1 MPLLRRETDHTS
13 VEYRPTPLGSG
24 PTANRPGIAA
34 RAAPQLDP
42 RLPIQ
47 RLLLVADAAVAD
59 VHELPA
65 RVRAVLETAAE
76 VYVVTPTLPG
86 RLAWLADDVDRF
98 RHVADERLDTVL
110 GHLRSINDDVS
121 GDALRGSV
129 MTVITDGVET
139 FKPDHIML
147 ALRSSAHAN
156 WQEHGL
162 VEHIQERFGLPLT
175 TFAIDPKGHVFPPA
189 DTC

>member
-1 MPLLRRETDHTS
+1 MTKHPSSTGQYPQRSE
-13 VEYRPTPLGSG
+13 
-24 PTANRPGIAA
+24 PTANRPDSDA
-34 RAAPQLDP
+34 RAAPQLD
-42 RLPIQ
+42 RQMPIQ
-47 RLLLVADAAVAD
+47 RLLFVADAAVAD

-110 GHLRSINDDVS
+110 GHLRSINDHVS
-121 GDALRGSV
+121 GDALRGRV
-129 MTVITDGVET
+129 MTVITDAVET

-147 ALRSSAHAN
+147 ALRSSEHAN

-162 VEHIQERFGLPLT
+162 VEHVEKRFGSAADELRDRFRRT
-175 TFAIDPKGHVFPPA
+175 RFPPGGY
-189 DTC
+189 C

>member
-1 MPLLRRETDHTS
+1 MPLPD
-13 VEYRPTPLGSG
+13 
-24 PTANRPGIAA
+24 IAA

-42 RLPIQ
+42 QLPIQ

-86 RLAWLADDVDRF
+86 LLAWLTDDVDRF

-110 GHLRSINDDVS
+110 GRLRPINDHVS

-162 VEHIQERFGLPLT
+162 VEHIQARFGMPLT
-175 TFAIDPKGHVFPPA
+175 TFAIDSEGHVFPPA

>member
-1 MPLLRRETDHTS
+1 MPMRQRQHHQAS
-13 VEYRPTPLGSG
+13 VEHGSTPVRGA
-24 PTANRPGIAA
+24 PTARRVDIDEGAA
-34 RAAPQLDP
+34 SQRGPQ
-42 RLPIQ
+42 LPIQ
-47 RLLLVADAAVAD
+47 RLLFVADAAVAD

-86 RLAWLADDVDRF
+86 LLAWLTDDVDRF

-110 GHLRSINDDVS
+110 GHLRPINDHVS

-175 TFAIDPKGHVFPPA
+175 TFAIDPEGHVFPPA